1 LVRDWLACS
10 LEAPTVT
17 WPLTVS
23 LVPDEEP
30 RWDSDD
36 DDIHD
41 AAKNTSESVTKP
53 ATRIKARR
61 SQDEQPRQDSDSA
74 PPNKRKLI
82 SSVSSDKKKKK
93 RRKEESAVLYLG
105 HLPRHFEEDE
115 IRSFLSQFGQV
126 LRVKVA
132 RSARTGR
139 SRGHAW
145 CELKLPAVARIVA
158 ETLSG
163 YIMFGTTRLV
173 CHIVPL
179 EQCHYGLFL
188 PNRRPEEVLKDRALA
203 AATTG
208 TKSLEKMPAITQ
220 RLVAR
225 ETKKREQ
232 LAALG
237 IEYDFPGYSTSLAN
251 VVEGAKRE
259 IEAGSSKKKRR
270 KDSTASEVSDCN
282 TKEDERNRGES
293 TGSSQSNEPKDE
305 RHGKKTKKGSREP
318 DSTLPSIE
326 QSEPTAESNVSLG
339 VSQVKEQSVLRPP
352 LAPVSPPGA
361 ASKETETGTTMD
373 PSPEAKAQKKKKK
386 NKRKSSDVSVSKIEE
401 DGRKRS
407 ESLGSTQSGGAVMKE
422 GSHGKKK
429 TASVEPDTLVPRN
442 DRSHATPKS
451 MAVNLGALQATE
463 QSGAQSSVEPASP
476 PDAASKESDAEKPAT
491 SEGKSNKKKKKDKR
505 KSLDVSGSKI
515 ESDGRK
521 RSESLG
527 SALDE
532 PVPKVGG
539 HEKRDRSSLEQGSQ
553 PLSNNQVDSTPKSN
567 ANDPPASPANLGA
580 LQVMEQSGTRLLV
593 QPPFSS
599 PDAAVSKETQK
610 EKPMSETKAH
620 KKKSKDKRK
629 SLDVSGSR
637 KTKESGR
644 KRSESPGSALGDEP
658 VVEEGSR
665 EKKKRAAVE
674 RDSQLRTGEQG
685 DVVPVAEADAS
696 PTSAVNLG
704 VQQVLEAAKQLDS
717 APHEREIEKTPA
729 PSSEGK
735 AHQKKKKDKRKPLD
749 VSGSNIE
756 EDGQKGIE
764 SAQGDVPV
772 APEGRHGIREKVLLE
787 TNCHLLSI
795 DQSNEASIPK
805 RNPTLMGNHGMPQVT
820 EQSGAASWAEPSVR
834 PDAASKETPLV
845 PSSET
850 KVHKKKKKD
859 KKKSRKSL

>member
-1 LVRDWLACS
+1 
-10 LEAPTVT
+10 VT

-41 AAKNTSESVTKP
+41 AAKNTSESGTKP

-61 SQDEQPRQDSDSA
+61 SQDEHPRQDSESA

-82 SSVSSDKKKKK
+82 SSVSADKKKKK

-105 HLPRHFEEDE
+105 HLPRHFEEEE

-132 RSARTGR
+132 RSVRSGR

-173 CHIVPL
+173 CHVVPL

-188 PNRRPEEVLKDRALA
+188 PNRRPEEVLKERVQA
-203 AATTG
+203 AAAAG

-237 IEYDFPGYSTSLAN
+237 IEYDFPGYSTSLTDM
-251 VVEGAKRE
+251 VEGANLE
-259 IEAGSSKKKRR
+259 NEAGSSKKKRR
-270 KDSTASEVSDCN
+270 KDSAASDVSDSN
-282 TKEDERNRGES
+282 TKEDGSNRGE
-293 TGSSQSNEPKDE
+293 TMGSSESNEPKHE
-305 RHGKKTKKGSREP
+305 PHGKKKTKASREP
-318 DSTLPSIE
+318 NSFSLNNE
-326 QSEPTAESNVSLG
+326 QSEPTAESNVSLDA
-339 VSQVKEQSVLRPP
+339 SQVKDQSVLRS
-352 LAPVSPPGA
+352 PVSPPDT
-361 ASKETETGTTMD
+361 ASRETETGTTMD
-373 PSPEAKAQKKKKK
+373 PSSEAKAQKKKKK
-386 NKRKSSDVSVSKIEE
+386 DKRKSSDVSASKIEE
-401 DGRKRS
+401 HGRKRS
-407 ESLGSTQSGGAVMKE
+407 ESLESTQSGGAVMKE

-429 TASVEPDTLVPRN
+429 AFSIEPDALVPRN
-442 DRSHATPKS
+442 DQSHATPKS
-451 MAVNLGALQATE
+451 KAVNLGAPQTTE
-463 QSGAQSSVEPASP
+463 QSGAQSSVEPASR
-476 PDAASKESDAEKPAT
+476 PDAVSKERETEKPAT

-521 RSESLG
+521 RSESLV
-527 SALDE
+527 SALGDE
-532 PVPKVGG
+532 PVPKVGD
-539 HEKRDRSSLEQGSQ
+539 HEKRDKSSLEQGSQ
-553 PLSNNQVDSTPKSN
+553 SLSNNRVDSTPNSN
-567 ANDPPASPANLGA
+567 VNAPPASPVNLGA
-580 LQVMEQSGTRLLV
+580 LLVMEQSGTRLLV
-593 QPPFSS
+593 EPPFSP
-599 PDAAVSKETQK
+599 PDAASKETQT

-629 SLDVSGSR
+629 SLDVSDSR
-637 KTKESGR
+637 KTKEGGR
-644 KRSESPGSALGDEP
+644 KRSESLGSALGDEP
-658 VVEEGSR
+658 VVEAGSSR
-665 EKKKRAAVE
+665 EKQKRAAFE
-674 RDSQLRTGEQG
+674 RDSQLSTGEQG
-685 DVVPVAEADAS
+685 HVAPVAKADAT

-704 VQQVLEAAKQLDS
+704 VQRELEAAIQQDS

-735 AHQKKKKDKRKPLD
+735 AHKKKKKDKWKSLD

-764 SAQGDVPV
+764 STQGDVPV